1 MKIADLIKDL
11 LALEGKYPG
20 AEIYFTNGDNKEWKE
35 TYFQAFNID
44 EENNSIEM
52 LLDTEE

>member
-1 MKIADLIKDL
+1 MKIEALVEDLQELQKI
-11 LALEGKYPG
+11 YPG
-20 AEIYFTNGDNKEWKE
+20 ADIYFTNGDNKEWKE
-35 TYFQAFNID
+35 TYFQTFNID

>member
-1 MKIADLIKDL
+1 MKIEQLIADLQKL
-11 LALEGKYPG
+11 QETYPG